1 MNNSPRKKRSLP
13 ELAVFGGTAT
23 FNHPRCV
30 NTPNFGEEEV
40 LHKHVSAIVQRRW
53 FTNDGPLVQQLEE
66 ELETYLQVKH
76 CVVACNGTAAM
87 AMAIIALGLKGEV
100 ILPSFSFISTA
111 HLLSLHG
118 LVPVFCDI
126 DPVSWNTDPEHC
138 EKLITENTSAI
149 IATHLWGRACDIHAL
164 QELADKRNI
173 NLLFDAAHAFGS
185 EYQGKKIGNFGDA
198 EVFSFHATKVF
209 HTSEGGAITTN
220 DPDLAQRLKAVRNF
234 GFSGYDQVD
243 GIGMNAK
250 MPEIC
255 AAMGLTNLKSLQ
267 KFYNRNEK
275 NYYAYREGLKNIPGV
290 YLQEYNPITD
300 KNFQYIV
307 VDIDE
312 KETGINRDDIV
323 TILHVENVIARRYF
337 YPGCHQ
343 SAPYQKKKLDKIHA
357 LPFTEDI
364 NQRVLLLPN
373 GSDIS
378 ELQVDNVC
386 DLLHFIIIN
395 AADITHA
402 LGNKC

>member
-1 MNNSPRKKRSLP
+1 
-13 ELAVFGGTAT
+13 
-23 FNHPRCV
+23 
-30 NTPNFGEEEV
+30 
-40 LHKHVSAIVQRRW
+40 
-53 FTNDGPLVQQLEE
+53 
-66 ELETYLQVKH
+66 
-76 CVVACNGTAAM
+76 
-87 AMAIIALGLKGEV
+87 
-100 ILPSFSFISTA
+100 
-111 HLLSLHG
+111 
-118 LVPVFCDI
+118 
-126 DPVSWNTDPEHC
+126 
-138 EKLITENTSAI
+138 
-149 IATHLWGRACDIHAL
+149 HLWGRACDIHAL